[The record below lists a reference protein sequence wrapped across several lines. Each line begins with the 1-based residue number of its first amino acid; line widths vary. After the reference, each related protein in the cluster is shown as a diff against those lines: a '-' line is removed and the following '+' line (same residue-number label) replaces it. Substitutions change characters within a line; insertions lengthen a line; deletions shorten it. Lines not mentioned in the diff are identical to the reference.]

1 MCKEAHYTPQ
11 KALLDLLTIRY
22 TKKLFHNKFH
32 SSPIILFSVMLKFH
46 SK

>member
-22 TKKLFHNKFH
+22 TKKLMIIFG
-32 SSPIILFSVMLKFH
+32 IIL
-46 SK
+46 